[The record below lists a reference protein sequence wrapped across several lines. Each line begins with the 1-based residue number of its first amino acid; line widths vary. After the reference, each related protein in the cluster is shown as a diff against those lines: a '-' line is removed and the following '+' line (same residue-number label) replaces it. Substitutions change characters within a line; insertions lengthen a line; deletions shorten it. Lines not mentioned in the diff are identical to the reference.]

1 MKIFLSGIGGI
12 GMSAYAA
19 IMKQQGHDVSG
30 SDVADSVLLADLRAQ
45 GIAIALKQDGA
56 ALQEGTDLLV
66 YSEAIPEDSK
76 ERTLAR
82 ERGITEK
89 PYFAA
94 LGELTKDTDL
104 IAVCG
109 THGKSSTTAMIA
121 HIFIEAGLDP
131 SVVVGTKVPQM
142 GNKNWRIGSSKLW
155 IVEACEYKNSFLSL
169 NPSEVVLTNVDGDH
183 FDAFSSLESYREAF
197 TKFVSQLPTD
207 GKVITHGLDEDA
219 VAIVKKAGKVLVDAD
234 DQAPPEMSIPGLHMR
249 QNAQLALALAV
260 NRGIDSDV
268 ARKALTGFT
277 GTWRRMEVL
286 GDTNNAVTVIDDYA
300 HHPTEIRASISGIRE
315 KYGKRRLVCVYE
327 PHTHDR
333 TLKLWKE
340 FAESFSEADLVLVTK
355 VYDAR
360 PDRESEKVDVAK
372 LAAEIGRT
380 CKVASRPSGSL
391 EKTKKA
397 LEEMLLHHGDVLL
410 VMGAGKSTRL
420 AHAMVE

>member
-19 IMKQQGHDVSG
+19 IMKQAGHDVSG
-30 SDVADSVLLADLRAQ
+30 SDVTDSVVLADLRAQ
-45 GIAIALKQDGA
+45 GIPVALKQDGA
-56 ALQEGTDLLV
+56 ALEEGTDLLV
-66 YSEAIPEDSK
+66 YSEAIPESSK

-82 ERGITEK
+82 ERGVAEK
-89 PYFAA
+89 SYFAA
-94 LGELTKDTDL
+94 LGELTKNTDL

-109 THGKSSTTAMIA
+109 THGKSSTTAMLA
-121 HIFIEAGLDP
+121 HIFIEAGLNP
-131 SVVVGTKVPQM
+131 SVVVGTKIPQM
-142 GNKNWRIGSSKLW
+142 GNRNWRVGDSKLW
-155 IVEACEYKNSFLSL
+155 IVEACEYRHSFLSL
-169 NPSEVVLTNVDGDH
+169 MPSEIILTNVDGDH
-183 FDAFSSLESYREAF
+183 FDAFSSRESYLDAF
-197 TKFVSQLPTD
+197 SSFISSLPEG
-207 GKVITHGLDEDA
+207 GKVITHGLDTDA
-219 VAIVKKAGKVLVDAD
+219 VTLVQNAGKVLVDAD
-234 DQAPPEMSIPGLHMR
+234 EQAPPEMSIPGLHMR
-249 QNAQLALALAV
+249 QNAQLALTLAID
-260 NRGIDSDV
+260 RGIGPEL
-268 ARKALTGFT
+268 ARKALTSFT

-300 HHPTEIRASISGIRE
+300 HHPTEIRATISAIRE

-340 FAESFSEADLVLVTK
+340 FTESFSEADLVLVTK

-360 PDRESEKVDVAK
+360 PNPESDKVDVAK
-372 LAAEIGRT
+372 LAADIGRT
-380 CKVASRPSGSL
+380 SKVASRPSGSL
-391 EKTKKA
+391 DKTKTV